1 MLKSRVANFDGISE
15 EKIWEYKSEPKKVDG
30 LTWIGS
36 GKDGSVAG
44 RSTLCD
50 GDHPP
55 ASCGGDHLHGQ
66 AWSPHAVKIHALAFG
81 PWSLVMQQPLVGK
94 AQYGGPALAQNCAP
108 VDGSFISISGNS
120 ETGKNNGTYRVTTT
134 TTNTFNIDVPFGRQW
149 HLDSRTTL

>member
-1 MLKSRVANFDGISE
+1 MFKSRVANFDGISE

-81 PWSLVMQQPLVGK
+81 PWSLVTQQPLVGK
-94 AQYGGPALAQNCAP
+94 AQYGGRRLPKTALPSMAHLFPSPETAKLEKTTELIEHFQHPTFHLA
-108 VDGSFISISGNS
+108 GNDIW
-120 ETGKNNGTYRVTTT
+120 TPGHNP
-134 TTNTFNIDVPFGRQW
+134 FN
-149 HLDSRTTL
+149 